1 MTHLL
6 VEYLHPGWRADQLK
20 APPDDARRL
29 GNAREQWRK
38 EVWVPYAGKKVH
50 RTAHVHRFACGIGA
64 HGGQVP
70 LEVDALELP
79 LDEDLFDSLL
89 DLFATY
95 GWPGLDAAWAARRP
109 LSGFDQA
116 FLARS
121 ITCLDELL
129 RRELVAIQGVATRLA
144 MEENAEL
151 TRAVAGA
158 LAKFRH
164 NTGYNSVE
172 LDIDKDALFPK
183 LREYRRLQ
191 QRIAGQQKAVDERNR
206 KDGGDAATVEARRQR
221 DAYRR
226 ILADL
231 AEAPYQASLT
241 RLQELQDDV
250 AEVFAPAL
258 LILDELEDDLED
270 WLSLADAARTQSAVR
285 RRRSREVELGYDRRM
300 HRMLVGLRDGL
311 DDIRT
316 SLSNP
321 GAESVMFRR
330 TELGDAERLEQG
342 GVTSAALEFALEERP
357 GIAAFVREGVVHGLF
372 GLYFT
377 LEQRRA
383 HSQANRVL
391 GSPRVLRRLLD
402 AVEQDLPGS
411 FRQAVL
417 KHHCLEL
424 EARLATARERKAFM
438 DSLWHALEVVAAA
451 ASLLLAVLLI
461 PFGAGAVGVPAAL
474 AAFLS
479 VLGLATA
486 VLGVVL
492 MAGSVLQLMQ
502 RNLEAN
508 DELSRALL
516 RLGLLDAEALAELG
530 TMLSNHH
537 ALARAATS
545 GMMLELVKLAA
556 AHRLRPVAFALD
568 MEGYLDDVETLT
580 AAE

>member
-6 VEYLHPGWRADQLK
+6 VEYLHPGWRADQIA

-38 EVWVPYAGKKVH
+38 DVWQPYAGKKVH
-50 RTAHVHRFACGIGA
+50 RTAHVHSFACGIGA
-64 HGGQVP
+64 HGGGAP
-70 LEVDALELP
+70 LDVDALELP
-79 LDEDLFDSLL
+79 LDEQLFDSLL

-95 GWPGLDAAWAARRP
+95 GWPGLAAAWAQRRP
-109 LSGFDQA
+109 LSGYDQL

-121 ITCLDELL
+121 MACLDELL

-144 MEENAEL
+144 MEENAAL
-151 TRAVAGA
+151 TRGVAGA
-158 LAKFRH
+158 LAKFRQ

-172 LDIDKDALFPK
+172 LDINKDALFPK
-183 LREYRRLQ
+183 LLECRRLQ
-191 QRIAGQQKAVDERNR
+191 RRIAGQQKAVDERFR
-206 KDGGDAATVEARRQR
+206 KDGGDAGTVDARRER

-241 RLQELQDDV
+241 RLQELQEDI

-285 RRRSREVELGYDRRM
+285 RRRSREVELGYDRKM
-300 HRMLVGLRDGL
+300 HRMLVGLRDGMG
-311 DDIRT
+311 DIRT

-321 GAESVMFRR
+321 GADSALFRR
-330 TELGDAERLEQG
+330 TELGDAERLALG
-342 GVTSAALEFALEERP
+342 GVTSAALDFALEQRP
-357 GIAAFVREGVVHGLF
+357 GIAAFVRDGVVHGLF

-377 LEQRRA
+377 HEQRQA

-391 GSPRVLRRLLD
+391 GCPRVLRRLLD

-411 FRQAVL
+411 LRQVVL

-424 EARLATARERKAFM
+424 EARLEASREDKAFM

-451 ASLLLAVLLI
+451 AGLLLAVLSI

-474 AAFLS
+474 AAFLT

-502 RNLEAN
+502 RKLEAD

-516 RLGLLDAEALAELG
+516 RLGLLDAAALAELG

-537 ALARAATS
+537 ALARAAGP

-568 MEGYLDDVETLT
+568 MEGFLDDVETLT